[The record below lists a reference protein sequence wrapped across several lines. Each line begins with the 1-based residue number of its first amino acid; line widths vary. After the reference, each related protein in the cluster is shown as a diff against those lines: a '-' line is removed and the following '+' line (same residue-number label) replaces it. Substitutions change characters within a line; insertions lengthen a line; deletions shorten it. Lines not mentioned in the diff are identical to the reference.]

1 MELLHILPIKV
12 DHPYAAETPPHSPGK
27 ERSDHLDSV
36 AHVVQHA
43 VVDGLADVAHRPLRV
58 GGGNDL
64 VRARCVFISRKDTN
78 FTSGHLLFMDVH
90 RLQAED
96 SARDV
101 KDDLINK
108 EYSRAQAQ

>member
-1 MELLHILPIKV
+1 M
-12 DHPYAAETPPHSPGK
+12 
-27 ERSDHLDSV
+27 

-43 VVDGLADVAHRPLRV
+43 VVDGLADVAHGPLGI

-78 FTSGHLLFMDVH
+78 FTPGHLLFMDVH

-96 SARDV
+96 RARDV

-108 EYSRAQAQ
+108 GQSRAQGE

>member
-1 MELLHILPIKV
+1 MERLHNLVIKC
-12 DHPYAAETPPHSPGK
+12 DHPSAAETPPHSGGK

-43 VVDGLADVAHRPLRV
+43 VVDGLADVAHGPLGI

-64 VRARCVFISRKDTN
+64 VRARCVFISRKDAN

-96 SARDV
+96 TGC
-101 KDDLINK
+101 
-108 EYSRAQAQ
+108 